1 MRRSISA
8 LAGLRVNRCRVGQG
22 SADKIKKPRWRRSS
36 TFEEVAMSRNH
47 CLASLLALSLGF
59 CSGCELFHLFGYP
72 SGNRVPYNPKE
83 EGGEVAIKRDIQFAD
98 IPVPIGFV
106 LRRNNLFSFQ
116 GSSFRFGR
124 FTYEGAWTLK
134 NTVEFYKEE
143 MPKFQWQL
151 ATATHSF
158 DIRNS
163 TEIENML
170 YAKGRERL
178 RLVVISTPEGIT
190 VEIRLYNVSI
200 HSAEMA
206 KISQEADTLGGQAPR
221 ASDTQERQEGAR

>member
-1 MRRSISA
+1 MPQQNRWFTIS
-8 LAGLRVNRCRVGQG
+8 L
-22 SADKIKKPRWRRSS
+22 
-36 TFEEVAMSRNH
+36 M
-47 CLASLLALSLGF
+47 LGIPFF
-59 CSGCELFHLFGYP
+59 CGCNLFHIFGYP
-72 SGNRVPYNPKE
+72 AGNRIPYNPKG
-83 EGGEVAIKRDIQFAD
+83 EGGDVAVKRDIQFAD
-98 IPVPIGFV
+98 IPVPFGFI

-134 NTVEFYKEE
+134 KTVEFYKEE

-151 ATATHSF
+151 MTASHSF

-190 VEIRLYNVSI
+190 VEMRLYNVSI
-200 HSAEMA
+200 HSAEMK
-206 KISQEADTLGGQAPR
+206 KISQEADTLAGQKPDD
-221 ASDTQERQEGAR
+221 SGNPHKGAR